1 MSIPSGLIFPCA
13 NQFDL
18 CVCKESEGLVSKLQ
32 FMALTQFLQYGGI
45 QFVYIRNSYCHIA
58 MLETEDGS

>member
-1 MSIPSGLIFPCA
+1 MSIPSGLTFPCA

-18 CVCKESEGLVSKLQ
+18 CVCKESEGLVFKLQ

-45 QFVYIRNSYCHIA
+45 QFVNIRNP
-58 MLETEDGS
+58 